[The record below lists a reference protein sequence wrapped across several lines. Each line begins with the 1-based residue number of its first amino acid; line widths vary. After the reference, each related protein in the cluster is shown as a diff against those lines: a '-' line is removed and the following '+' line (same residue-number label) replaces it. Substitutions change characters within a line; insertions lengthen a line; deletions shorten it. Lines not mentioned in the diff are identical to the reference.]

1 AFGRLASVKQYDLTL
16 APGAAPNWGA
26 TVYGQASYSYDVA
39 DRLKQMTG
47 PDGAV
52 TTIGY
57 DLAGRKT
64 SMSDPDMGAWSYTYD
79 TAGNLQTQ
87 TDARGCVITFSYDGL
102 SRVKNKTYSGSS
114 GCSATAVSYTY
125 DSGANGTGRRTG
137 MSDGSGSASWTYDA
151 RGRVTQES
159 KVINGTG
166 GGTFVTQ
173 WSYDSADRMTSLTYP
188 DGEVVNY
195 TYAAQGLVKTAIGK
209 NTYVGDTAYNV
220 LGQVE
225 LRRLGSTAGIL
236 TTDYSY
242 RSDNFRLQWLR
253 TGTASPYES
262 LQKLEYAYDAA
273 GNVDWIKDYKIGNPQ
288 LQDFTY
294 DALNR
299 LTNAVASGGTNGNYN
314 SETYGFGSNGNLTS
328 KAGVSYT
335 YGAQAADCPD
345 GILTL
350 LGKPHAVV
358 TAGSNSYCYDQ
369 NGNMRRR
376 KIGAS
381 TYTLGYDAEN
391 RLTSVSGAAT
401 ASFLYDADGARVQA
415 TFGSGESASITNYV
429 GQLVEVSPVY
439 REDFSDGLAQGWTAS
454 SGTWAVTTGGYRQ
467 SGTAN
472 NTNAYRAQTQN
483 QLLVYRWQATFTSG
497 VNAGMYLLA
506 SAATGAER
514 GNSYRVWQDATSV
527 KIYESTGNTATQ
539 RASFTASNTAGQTHS
554 YQ

>member
-1 AFGRLASVKQYDLTL
+1 
-16 APGAAPNWGA
+16 
-26 TVYGQASYSYDVA
+26 
-39 DRLKQMTG
+39 M
-47 PDGAV
+47 
-52 TTIGY
+52 
-57 DLAGRKT
+57 
-64 SMSDPDMGAWSYTYD
+64 
-79 TAGNLQTQ
+79 
-87 TDARGCVITFSYDGL
+87 
-102 SRVKNKTYSGSS
+102 
-114 GCSATAVSYTY
+114 
-125 DSGANGTGRRTG
+125 
-137 MSDGSGSASWTYDA
+137 
-151 RGRVTQES
+151 
-159 KVINGTG
+159 
-166 GGTFVTQ
+166 
-173 WSYDSADRMTSLTYP
+173 
-188 DGEVVNY
+188 
-195 TYAAQGLVKTAIGK
+195 
-209 NTYVGDTAYNV
+209 
-220 LGQVE
+220 
-225 LRRLGSTAGIL
+225 
-236 TTDYSY
+236 
-242 RSDNFRLQWLR
+242 
-253 TGTASPYES
+253 
-262 LQKLEYAYDAA
+262 
-273 GNVDWIKDYKIGNPQ
+273 YKRQ
-288 LQDFTY
+288 
-294 DALNR
+294 
-299 LTNAVASGGTNGNYN
+299 
-314 SETYGFGSNGNLTS
+314 
-328 KAGVSYT
+328 SYT

-497 VNAGMYLLA
+497 TNAGMYLVA
-506 SAATGAER
+506 SAAAGAER

-554 YQ
+554 YQVIYDPLTGKVQVWRDNVYLGSWTDTTPLLSGSYLSLRTDASNVLFDNLVVSEVVKYYQAGGQRVALRKNGAVSYLFGDHLGSTSVTADATGVRTGELWYKPWGENRGTPYQTCPLYTSPSPRDS